1 MKAKLNQLMISL
13 YLKMVEVKND
23 EEGME
28 IIQVLVLLG
37 LGLVLIIA
45 FIGFKDQIMGK
56 VQEHVDRFMGEFNE
70 I

>member
-1 MKAKLNQLMISL
+1 MKAKLNQLLISL

-37 LGLVLIIA
+37 LGLVLIVA
-45 FIGFKDQIMGK
+45 FIGFKDQIMGV
-56 VQEHVDRFMGEFNE
+56 VQDMIDEFMDKF
-70 I
+70 